1 MIGVILETPL
11 KNAIEKMTT
20 AFNLLENCQ
29 IAEAIIKLRD
39 AENDAITAYNYAVLE
54 GNSFAS
60 FEKAVISKKLQMSAK
75 LCIYS
80 YDSKSEIIQPFEVLD
95 ESKQRVIAIELE
107 RDCLDLVQVKE
118 NIKIP
123 SLSVK
128 KSSKRQELQ
137 TLLNSVLKVA
147 YPIISEG
154 LKYIDTRQEIDLSD
168 TNGSIDVKVDGR
180 ILPIGIKDA
189 TMVKI
194 GRRKVPQVSSSLGGL
209 QDLGGKGRESK
220 YVSFH
225 FYREWSK
232 LDLVRS
238 LILFCQKNV
247 RVKVQNKRLNQKK
260 YRT

>member
-29 IAEAIIKLRD
+29 IADAIIKLRD

-60 FEKAVISKKLQMSAK
+60 FEKAVISRKLQMCAK

-95 ESKQRVIAIELE
+95 ESKQRVIALELE
-107 RDCLDLVQVKE
+107 RDCHDRNQSKE

-137 TLLNSVLKVA
+137 TLLNSLLKVA

-154 LKYIDTRQEIDLSD
+154 LK
-168 TNGSIDVKVDGR
+168 
-180 ILPIGIKDA
+180 
-189 TMVKI
+189 
-194 GRRKVPQVSSSLGGL
+194 
-209 QDLGGKGRESK
+209 
-220 YVSFH
+220 
-225 FYREWSK
+225 
-232 LDLVRS
+232 
-238 LILFCQKNV
+238 
-247 RVKVQNKRLNQKK
+247 
-260 YRT
+260 